1 MNKLYPNS
9 MQLTRYNLDL
19 FQPIKADNPAL
30 IGSNRKTPQ
39 KNFFFKSLPP
49 SIPDGLNYLESSPLI
64 YQEPKQTHRRP
75 FRAKFWCF

>member
-39 KNFFFKSLPP
+39 KNFFF
-49 SIPDGLNYLESSPLI
+49 
-64 YQEPKQTHRRP
+64 
-75 FRAKFWCF
+75 